1 MEREERELLFRDL
14 SARLPYRTKIQ
25 LTEYSEL
32 TGEKL
37 PSETRILDY
46 YTLGKVQAYCRGVRK
61 DEIKPY
67 LFPLLSMSDEQAKE
81 LFDLFGIS
89 IFNSIGD
96 DYIKINEC
104 TGITFFLN
112 RGFDVGTH
120 LDKLVDWL
128 NANHFDYRGLIEKG
142 LAIDATGKNVY

>member
-46 YTLGKVQAYCRGVRK
+46 YTLGKVQAYCRGVRR
-61 DEIKPY
+61 DEVRPY
-67 LFPLLSMSDEQAKE
+67 LFPMSSMTEEQEHEWDIIHFNPLDAILEGKYNNREEHLQLLSKSMSDPIQWCYE
-81 LFDLFGIS
+81 
-89 IFNSIGD
+89 
-96 DYIKINEC
+96 
-104 TGITFFLN
+104 
-112 RGFDVGTH
+112 
-120 LDKLVDWL
+120 
-128 NANHFDYRGLIEKG
+128 NHFDCNGLIPLG

>member
-25 LTEYSEL
+25 LTEYSVL

-61 DEIKPY
+61 DEVRPY
-67 LFPLLSMSDEQAKE
+67 LFPLESMTAEQNIEYSKTYVNLGFTMAPTPE
-81 LFDLFGIS
+81 
-89 IFNSIGD
+89 
-96 DYIKINEC
+96 
-104 TGITFFLN
+104 TF
-112 RGFDVGTH
+112 
-120 LDKLVDWL
+120 DWL
-128 NANHFDYRGLIEKG
+128 NKNYIDYRHLIEKG
-142 LAIDATGKNVY
+142 LAIDATGLNVY